1 MTKARKKTTKNKIY
15 HDLRRAIITD
25 QYRPADRLEV
35 DAIAAGFG
43 TSVSPV
49 RDALQMVG
57 HEGLV
62 TIRPRSGYFVTHMT
76 LKQLRDLLEFREI
89 LETAAIDRAVKNITD
104 DQLHQLDTAHGEYTG
119 DDADSYDRYTE
130 ENRCFHVGLAEA
142 SGNAELA
149 DQLGRLMDRLA
160 RFMVLSKSGKT
171 MSASHE
177 RIVKAIRRQDVA
189 AARKNLLKEIQTSR
203 KTILDRVMA
212 EEADRWTVK

>member
-1 MTKARKKTTKNKIY
+1 M
-15 HDLRRAIITD
+15 
-25 QYRPADRLEV
+25 
-35 DAIAAGFG
+35 IAAGFG

-49 RDALQMVG
+49 RDALQMLG

-76 LKQLRDLLEFREI
+76 LKQLRDLLELREI
-89 LETAAIDRAVKNITD
+89 LETTAIDRTVKNITD
-104 DQLHQLDTAHGEYTG
+104 DQLHQLDTVHGEYTG
-119 DDADSYDRYTE
+119 DDGDSYDRYTE
-130 ENRCFHVGLAEA
+130 ENRRFHVGLAQA

-171 MSASHE
+171 MSSTHE
-177 RIVKAIRRQDVA
+177 RIVKAIRRQDAA

-203 KTILDRVMA
+203 RRILDRVMA
-212 EEADRWTVK
+212 EEADRWTVQ